1 MVKLIQGTPDEIVGI
16 KGTWEGLK
24 IGLVKLCNEVRPPQ
38 KGDSAVAY

>member
-24 IGLVKLCNEVRPPQ
+24 IGLVKLYSEVRTPL
-38 KGDSAVAY
+38 KNASEGR